1 MLGVHAQE
9 QEEPMLCKEI
19 MKPGV
24 EVLAPSSTALLAAQK
39 MRDLNVGFL
48 PVCDASKKV
57 LGTVTDRDLT
67 VRIIAEDRPVSMP
80 VSELMTGPVISC
92 HPEDDIRTVQRLMSQ
107 HHKSRIVVAD
117 SEGRVV
123 GIISLSDIARYVEPI
138 GAAETMK
145 KVSEREAR
153 VT

>member
-1 MLGVHAQE
+1 
-9 QEEPMLCKEI
+9 MLCQEV

-24 EVLAPSSTALLAAQK
+24 ECISPSSTALLAAQK

-67 VRIIAEDRPVSMP
+67 VRVIADDRPVSSP
-80 VSELMTGPVISC
+80 VSELMTGPVIAC
-92 HPEDDIRTVQRLMSQ
+92 RPQDDIRTAQKLMGM

-117 SEGRVV
+117 DDGKVV
-123 GIISLSDIARYVEPI
+123 GIISLSDIAKYVEPV
-138 GAAETMK
+138 GAGETMRK
-145 KVSEREAR
+145 ISEREAR

>member
-1 MLGVHAQE
+1 
-9 QEEPMLCKEI
+9 MLCQEI

-24 EVLAPSSTALLAAQK
+24 ECVAPSATVRIAAQK

-48 PVCDASKKV
+48 PVCDDDKKV

-67 VRIIAEDRPVSMP
+67 VRAIAEDRPATTP
-80 VSELMTGPVISC
+80 VRELMTEPVVTC
-92 HPEDDIRTVQRLMSQ
+92 RPGDDMATVQKLMGQ
-107 HHKSRIVVAD
+107 HHKSRIVVTD
-117 SEGRVV
+117 DGGRAV
-123 GIISLSDIARYVEPI
+123 GIISLSDIAKHWEPTDA
-138 GAAETMK
+138 GQTMK